1 MIIIMDIIYWTWSKK
16 GEFLEKSQKKIK
28 VPIQP
33 EIKSLEEKMI
43 INSHQ
48 NVFVEENKREQN
60 SERMSK
66 RKLVTNRNIN
76 PFHIKNNYINDLSV
90 QDKFLRPKNSNFNV
104 KNKDLNDD

>member
-1 MIIIMDIIYWTWSKK
+1 MDIIYWTWSKK

-33 EIKSLEEKMI
+33 EIKSLEENMI

>member
-1 MIIIMDIIYWTWSKK
+1 MDIIYWTWSKK

>member
-1 MIIIMDIIYWTWSKK
+1 MIIIMNIIYWTWSKK

-33 EIKSLEEKMI
+33 EIKSLEEKII

-48 NVFVEENKREQN
+48 NLFVEENKREQN
-60 SERMSK
+60 SERMSQ
-66 RKLVTNRNIN
+66 RKLVTNRGIN
-76 PFHIKNNYINDLSV
+76 PFHVKNNYINDLSV
-90 QDKFLRPKNSNFNV
+90 QDNFLRPKNSNFNV